1 MFVDAVWVHL
11 LVFAVGQA
19 CAWLYARSGRFG
31 PGATATVCL
40 WVAVDWWLV
49 VRYLLAADAQ
59 GQLAPLALLYAAA
72 GLTSGALVWAGL
84 RRRSGRRLRDERH
97 RRALA
102 LALGG
107 DHEGAAGVYRAL
119 VWSDGWDAAAWLGL
133 GDALRRAGNVR
144 RARTSYRRAAA
155 VDRRDRFHDLLAHR
169 QELLLGGV
177 VAQAHA
183 GQVPPAVAAAR
194 RDAGAKARSAG

>member
-31 PGATATVCL
+31 PGAAATVCL

-72 GLTSGALVWAGL
+72 GLTSGVF
-84 RRRSGRRLRDERH
+84 
-97 RRALA
+97 
-102 LALGG
+102 
-107 DHEGAAGVYRAL
+107 AASLFVPARVGMRCASV
-119 VWSDGWDAAAWLGL
+119 GWDIPG
-133 GDALRRAGNVR
+133 
-144 RARTSYRRAAA
+144 TSRAAA
-155 VDRRDRFHDLLAHR
+155 
-169 QELLLGGV
+169 
-177 VAQAHA
+177 
-183 GQVPPAVAAAR
+183 
-194 RDAGAKARSAG
+194 

>member
-31 PGATATVCL
+31 PGAAATVCL

-107 DHEGAAGVYRAL
+107 DNDGAAGVYRAL

-133 GDALRRAGNVR
+133 GDALRRAGR
-144 RARTSYRRAAA
+144 ARHARTSYRRAAA
-155 VDRRDRFHDLLAHR
+155 VDRAGRFRDLLSHR
-169 QELLLGGV
+169 HELLAAPGAVSAV
-177 VAQAHA
+177 VD
-183 GQVPPAVAAAR
+183 GRPAVAAAATR
-194 RDAGAKARSAG
+194 AAAGKARSAG